1 MGLISNNL
9 GRYPVKQPF
18 QVTIFNIPKYALF
31 KNERKNIEM
40 IRLFYAKVLKGLR
53 KISQQI
59 WGNIYETIKRNH
71 RMCSIFTGK
80 QLCWSLLLIKL
91 QAFIKKRFQHKC
103 FPLNIAK
110 YL

>member
-31 KNERKNIEM
+31 KNERKNTEM

-59 WGNIYETIKRNH
+59 WGFMGLSREVTE
-71 RMCSIFTGK
+71 CVQF
-80 QLCWSLLLIKL
+80 L
-91 QAFIKKRFQHKC
+91 QENTC
-103 FPLNIAK
+103 VGVSC
-110 YL
+110 

>member
-59 WGNIYETIKRNH
+59 WGFMDYQEKSPDVFNFYRKTPVLESLVNKV
-71 RMCSIFTGK
+71 TG
-80 QLCWSLLLIKL
+80 L
-91 QAFIKKRFQHKC
+91 
-103 FPLNIAK
+103 
-110 YL
+110 Y